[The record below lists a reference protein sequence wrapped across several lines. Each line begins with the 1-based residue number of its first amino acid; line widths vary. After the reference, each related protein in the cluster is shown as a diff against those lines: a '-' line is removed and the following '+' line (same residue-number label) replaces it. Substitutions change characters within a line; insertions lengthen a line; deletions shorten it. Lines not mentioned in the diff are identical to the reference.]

1 VGEALTNLA
10 AANVA
15 NLNDVVLSANWMAAA
30 DYPGEGAA
38 LYDAVQAIGEELCPA
53 LGIAIPVG
61 KDSLSMQTKWR
72 DGAAEKM
79 VTSPMSVVITAAANL
94 RDIRRTLTPQLH
106 AENDTILLLIDLS
119 EGANELGASVLLQ
132 VYNCLGERPADI
144 DNPQLLKNFFE
155 AIQKLNEANL
165 ILAYHD
171 RSDGGLLAT
180 ICEMQFCSHL
190 GVDLHLPITNSDREL
205 YAHLFSEELGAVIQ
219 VRARDIDAITDIL
232 QKFVLMHCVKKIGTV
247 NNTDELKILQKNKTL
262 YRNLRVNL
270 QKLWSLTSYELR
282 KLRDNPECVE
292 QEYSAISPAGLKT
305 ELRFKLDDYIAAP
318 YINLNEKPKVAILRE
333 QGVNGHVEMA
343 AAFTHAG
350 FDAFDVH
357 MSDIL
362 ENRVKLGDFNGLAAC
377 GGFSYGDVLG
387 AGRGWAQSILMH
399 EKTRREFE
407 SFFKRENTFALG
419 ICNGCQMMAQIKEI
433 IPGAVHWP
441 RFTQNKS
448 QRFEARL
455 VMSEVMPNNSLFF
468 QELQGSKLPV
478 VVSHGEGF
486 ANFKTPQDLV
496 AAQNLVALRY
506 LENEYPGNP
515 NGSPQGITGLT
526 NQNGRVLIMM
536 PHPERVFLNH
546 QLSYRE
552 FDEHHSPWFKLFV
565 NARMGIE

>member
-1 VGEALTNLA
+1 
-10 AANVA
+10 
-15 NLNDVVLSANWMAAA
+15 
-30 DYPGEGAA
+30 
-38 LYDAVQAIGEELCPA
+38 
-53 LGIAIPVG
+53 
-61 KDSLSMQTKWR
+61 
-72 DGAAEKM
+72 
-79 VTSPMSVVITAAANL
+79 
-94 RDIRRTLTPQLH
+94 
-106 AENDTILLLIDLS
+106 
-119 EGANELGASVLLQ
+119 
-132 VYNCLGERPADI
+132 
-144 DNPQLLKNFFE
+144 
-155 AIQKLNEANL
+155 
-165 ILAYHD
+165 
-171 RSDGGLLAT
+171 
-180 ICEMQFCSHL
+180 
-190 GVDLHLPITNSDREL
+190 
-205 YAHLFSEELGAVIQ
+205 
-219 VRARDIDAITDIL
+219 
-232 QKFVLMHCVKKIGTV
+232 
-247 NNTDELKILQKNKTL
+247 
-262 YRNLRVNL
+262 
-270 QKLWSLTSYELR
+270 
-282 KLRDNPECVE
+282 
-292 QEYSAISPAGLKT
+292 
-305 ELRFKLDDYIAAP
+305 
-318 YINLNEKPKVAILRE
+318 
-333 QGVNGHVEMA
+333 
-343 AAFTHAG
+343 
-350 FDAFDVH
+350 
-357 MSDIL
+357 
-362 ENRVKLGDFNGLAAC
+362 
-377 GGFSYGDVLG
+377 
-387 AGRGWAQSILMH
+387 MH